1 MRFHEQDQNYLK
13 FQWNK
18 YIEALQ
24 MDYLCPGM
32 FTKLLKPVYFILRQ
46 KGHELIG
53 YTADQF
59 TQGDKIDSCFSV
71 GKPANNYLGHCNL

>member
-1 MRFHEQDQNYLK
+1 
-13 FQWNK
+13 
-18 YIEALQ
+18 

-59 TQGDKIDSCFSV
+59 TQGDKIDSYF
-71 GKPANNYLGHCNL
+71 L